1 MSNQRTESLINT
13 EALFFASKVTPAAI
27 ERVRDT
33 LAPSIE
39 ELAKKIA
46 AQKETRLFMVG
57 GGASL
62 AAMMGAQYLLDRYT
76 DVKSDVMT
84 GWQFLA
90 RAPYACDR
98 NSIVFVISYSG
109 ETPEVLEA
117 KKLASERGATVVAI
131 TNTQETPLAQGASL
145 VLDYQSKAVYTA
157 PLAIVYLL
165 AAQIMKIRD
174 QNAEVGR
181 HIIEELGRLPGKVDE
196 LVTSTR
202 EPARELAASFSDAG
216 GFYVLGSGPLFGLAY
231 KLSLSVVI
239 ENLWID
245 AAPVDTGEFYHGPI
259 EIIPPAGESKLRMPI
274 LHMIGTDATR
284 TVSERARRF
293 CTKHNAAQ
301 LVFDAKDYPEFGE
314 LFSPFALFVPTEWF
328 VMYMAAQKDHD
339 VDERRFMGKIG
350 SHWGD
355 YGDVA

>member
-46 AQKETRLFMVG
+46 AQKKTRLFMVG

-274 LHMIGTDATR
+274 LHMIGTDVTR